1 MDPIYVVPPIARYM
15 ISFLAVVCSLFTV
28 MVICRVLRWRFF

>member
-15 ISFLAVVCSLFTV
+15 VTFMMGAFALFAIMT
-28 MVICRVLRWRFF
+28 ICRVLRWRFK